1 MEVSEGFHTYPALIE
16 LQTDGKTLHVCVYR
30 ETEVTRMKYAITHFD
45 VPVDYFLS
53 NIQYS
58 ETLGPLSRRELIS
71 TLRDHGH
78 VEGRVKG
85 LLRIECSSPTK
96 YVFVTCQGKVFT
108 P

>member
-1 MEVSEGFHTYPALIE
+1 MQVPEGFRTYPALIA
-16 LQTDGKTLHVCVYR
+16 LQTDGETLRVCVSR
-30 ETEVTRMKYAITHFD
+30 ETEVTRTKYPITHFD

-53 NIQYS
+53 NIEYS
-58 ETLGPLSRRELIS
+58 EILGPLSREELIS
-71 TLRDHGH
+71 ALRDHGH

-96 YVFVTCQGKVFT
+96 YVFVTCQGEVFT